1 MSTPTSQRKRANFLT
16 DKKKQ
21 PRSVRT
27 PCRGMM
33 YHGID
38 NCDRCG
44 QPLEDGQWLVGLCR
58 ACEQAQKMPKMSV
71 EILEPPKGLV
81 R

>member
-1 MSTPTSQRKRANFLT
+1 MPKVRTVTSQQRPGGRATTVPPVPGHLVV
-16 DKKKQ
+16 Q
-21 PRSVRT
+21 
-27 PCRGMM
+27 

-38 NCDRCG
+38 RCDRCG

-58 ACEQAQKMPKMSV
+58 ACEQKANRKYGGETKKAP
-71 EILEPPKGLV
+71 G